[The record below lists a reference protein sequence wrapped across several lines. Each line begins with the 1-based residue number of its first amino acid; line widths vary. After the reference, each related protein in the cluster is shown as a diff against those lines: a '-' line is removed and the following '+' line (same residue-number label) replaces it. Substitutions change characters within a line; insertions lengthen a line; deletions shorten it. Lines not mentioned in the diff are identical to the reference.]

1 MGKLVIEIFSI
12 NTFENCSFKFVKMSE
27 HQSDTDELF
36 EVKSQFY
43 IGNYQTAINEAQKLK
58 LQSPELK
65 IARDYFVYR
74 SYIALKK
81 FSVVMNEINSGS
93 PIELQPLRML
103 AEYFSQPSK
112 RESIV
117 VKLDEEISGNVD
129 ASNYVFLL
137 VAATIY
143 YNEASFETALKVL
156 HQSDNLECRALILQ
170 TLLKMDRVDLA
181 KKEVKNMQEID
192 DDAVITQLSSA
203 WLNLQLGGD
212 KLQEAYYTF
221 QELADKNTST
231 AMLLN
236 GQATCFISQGKYE
249 EAESALQEALEKD
262 SNNTDTLVNL
272 VVLSQLSSKAP
283 EVCQRYL
290 SQLNDSAPDHPLVR
304 DFSAKDRDFETF
316 AKQYVASA

>member
-1 MGKLVIEIFSI
+1 MTEHI
-12 NTFENCSFKFVKMSE
+12 SE
-27 HQSDTDELF
+27 TDELF

-43 IGNYQTAINEAQKLK
+43 IGNYQTAINEAQKLMI
-58 LQSPELK
+58 STPEVK

-81 FSVVMNEINSGS
+81 FSVVMSEINSGS
-93 PIELQPLRML
+93 PAELQPLKMM

-112 RESIV
+112 RASIV
-117 VKLDEEISGNVD
+117 VKLDEEISGNLDV
-129 ASNYVFLL
+129 SNYVFLL

-156 HQSDNLECRALILQ
+156 NQSDNLECRALILQ

-181 KKEVKNMQEID
+181 KKEAKTMQEID
-192 DDAVITQLSSA
+192 DDAVITQLATA

-236 GQATCFISQGKYE
+236 GQATCFISQGKFE

-304 DFSAKDRDFETF
+304 DFAAKERDFETF
-316 AKQYVASA
+316 ARQYVASA

>member
-1 MGKLVIEIFSI
+1 
-12 NTFENCSFKFVKMSE
+12 
-27 HQSDTDELF
+27 
-36 EVKSQFY
+36 
-43 IGNYQTAINEAQKLK
+43 
-58 LQSPELK
+58 
-65 IARDYFVYR
+65 
-74 SYIALKK
+74 
-81 FSVVMNEINSGS
+81 
-93 PIELQPLRML
+93 
-103 AEYFSQPSK
+103 
-112 RESIV
+112 
-117 VKLDEEISGNVD
+117 
-129 ASNYVFLL
+129 
-137 VAATIY
+137 
-143 YNEASFETALKVL
+143 
-156 HQSDNLECRALILQ
+156 
-170 TLLKMDRVDLA
+170 MDRVDLA
-181 KKEVKNMQEID
+181 KKEIKTMQEID
-192 DDAVITQLSSA
+192 DDAVITQLASA

>member
-1 MGKLVIEIFSI
+1 
-12 NTFENCSFKFVKMSE
+12 MSE
-27 HQSDTDELF
+27 HQADTDELF

-58 LQSPELK
+58 IHTPEMK

-81 FSVVMNEINSGS
+81 FSVVMGEINSSS
-93 PIELQPLRML
+93 PAELQPLRML
-103 AEYFSQPSK
+103 AEYFSQPSR

-117 VKLDEEISGNVD
+117 IKLDEEISGNVD

-143 YNEASFETALKVL
+143 YNETSFETALKVL

-170 TLLKMDRVDLA
+170 TLLKMDRVDMA
-181 KKEVKNMQEID
+181 KKEVKTMQEID
-192 DDAVITQLSSA
+192 DDAVITQLASA

-236 GQATCFISQGKYE
+236 GQATCFISQGKFE

-290 SQLNDSAPDHPLVR
+290 RQLNDSAPDHPLVR
-304 DFSAKDRDFETF
+304 DFSAKERDFETF

>member
-1 MGKLVIEIFSI
+1 
-12 NTFENCSFKFVKMSE
+12 MSE

-58 LQSPELK
+58 VHSPELK
-65 IARDYFVYR
+65 VARDYFVYR

-81 FSVVMNEINSGS
+81 FSVVMSEINSGA
-93 PIELQPLRML
+93 PAELQPLRML
-103 AEYFSQPSK
+103 AEYFSQPNK

-117 VKLDEEISGNVD
+117 LKLDEEISSILDV
-129 ASNYVFLL
+129 SNYVFLL

-181 KKEVKNMQEID
+181 KKEIKTMQEID
-192 DDAVITQLSSA
+192 DDAVITQLASA

-316 AKQYVASA
+316 AKHVAIY

>member
-1 MGKLVIEIFSI
+1 
-12 NTFENCSFKFVKMSE
+12 MSE

-58 LQSPELK
+58 VHSPELK
-65 IARDYFVYR
+65 VARDYFVYR

-81 FSVVMNEINSGS
+81 FSVVMSEINSGA
-93 PIELQPLRML
+93 PAELQPLRML
-103 AEYFSQPSK
+103 AEYFSQPNK

-117 VKLDEEISGNVD
+117 LKLDEEISSNLDV
-129 ASNYVFLL
+129 SNYVFLL

-181 KKEVKNMQEID
+181 KKEIKTMQEID
-192 DDAVITQLSSA
+192 DDAVITQLASA